1 MPKYLCDLHTHTN
14 RSDGSDTPKEVLD
27 QAAALG
33 MHALAIT
40 DHDVRPPERIA
51 ADSGGKGIVEYAQSK
66 KLVLLRGIEISCET
80 LIEDTHIV
88 GFGCDWHAPYFDEL
102 EASVVAS
109 KVESYRKLVDELNR
123 NGIAVA
129 WEEVLDNN
137 GSPVPEHAVQKKML
151 FECIARK
158 GFAESWSAAKQ
169 MIKTTPKYQFNREK
183 PTAASAI
190 HAIHATGG
198 IAILAHPYLVSE
210 QVDYKGG
217 TISRDEFIRAL
228 IAEGLDGIE
237 ANYTYDKTS
246 YCGGMTKEAI
256 AREVI
261 DRYAPLVGV
270 VSGGSDY
277 HADHK
282 KGVANAR
289 QIGEAGITPDAFA
302 ANPLLRRVVNT

>member
-14 RSDGSDTPKEVLD
+14 RSDGSDSPKELLD
-27 QAAALG
+27 HAAALG

-51 ADSGGKGIVEYAQSK
+51 DDSGDVALLDYARSK
-66 KLVLLRGIEISCET
+66 NLLLLRGIEISCET
-80 LIEDTHIV
+80 QIEDTHIV

-123 NGIAVA
+123 NGIAIS
-129 WEEVLDNN
+129 WDEVLDNN

-151 FECIARK
+151 FELIARK
-158 GFAESWSAAKQ
+158 GFVAGWNHAKQ
-169 MIKTTPKYQFNREK
+169 MIKAAPQYQINREK

-190 HAIHATGG
+190 HAIHGTGG
-198 IAILAHPYLVSE
+198 IAVLAHPYLIAE
-210 QVDYKGG
+210 QVDYKGDAL
-217 TISRDEFIRAL
+217 SRDEFIRAL

-246 YCGGMTKEAI
+246 YSGGMAKEAI
-256 AREVI
+256 AREIV

-289 QIGEAGITPDAFA
+289 QIGEAGITPEAFA
-302 ANPLLRRVVNT
+302 ANPLLQRVVNT